1 MIKEVIAVISD
12 IHANIYA
19 LNAFL
24 DYVNENYTVNT
35 ILNLGDFV
43 QIGPHP
49 REVADIVLNDKR
61 FINIL
66 GNNEDSLLNR
76 NAQAFSEKMYLHQ
89 NWTIAQLGPTLMN
102 DISKLPKTNIISLD
116 DRKLLMVHSRL
127 LDTNADPLLYQGKT
141 LDEFTN
147 DYGDDVDYVLFGHTH
162 CQTYVNY
169 WKGKPLLNPGS
180 LGCSKESQMSF
191 CLLEIG
197 EMDFNIKLMNINY
210 DNSKL
215 KEDYIRLNVPKMGL
229 IKKFMGIE
237 Y

>member
-1 MIKEVIAVISD
+1 MRKEMIAIISD
-12 IHANIYA
+12 IHANVYA

-24 DYVNENYTVNT
+24 DYIDRNYNVAK

-49 REVADIVLNDKR
+49 REVAKIVLNDNR

-66 GNNEDSLLNR
+66 GNNESRLLNR
-76 NAQAFSEKMYLHQ
+76 NTPAFSEEIYFHQ
-89 NWTIAQLGPTLMN
+89 DWTIEQLGQPLM
-102 DISKLPKTNIISLD
+102 DQIRRLPMSRVIGCNNKNV
-116 DRKLLMVHSRL
+116 LMVHSRL
-127 LDTNADPLLYQGKT
+127 SDNDAEPLLYQGKT

-147 DYGDDVDYVLFGHTH
+147 DYGDDIDYILFGHTH

-180 LGCSKESQMSF
+180 LGCSKESIMSF
-191 CLLEIG
+191 CLLD
-197 EMDFNIKLMNINY
+197 MDDGAFNINLMNISY
-210 DNSKL
+210 DNSRL
-215 KEDYIRLNVPKMGL
+215 KEDYLNLNVPKMVL